1 MFARVTI
8 VSQLITL
15 LTLGQNHTGVLAGNQ
30 NLTGFYWGGRCAATT
45 GEGEENARDT
55 YEWRHQVD
63 EEGTLLDTAGVS
75 ATHHERL
82 PHDGYSFR
90 ASTFNKQ

>member
-30 NLTGFYWGGRCAATT
+30 NLTGFYWEGRYAATT
-45 GEGEENARDT
+45 GEGEESGRDT
-55 YEWRHQVD
+55 YEWQHQVD
-63 EEGTLLDTAGVS
+63 EEGTPLGTAGVS
-75 ATHHERL
+75 AADHYEQL
-82 PHDGYSFR
+82 PDDG
-90 ASTFNKQ
+90 